1 VLGLDHIENLYNI
14 LLFIRIFLKIRAII
28 TNSMLKMLYFS
39 FIYPELLYDIEVYGN
54 AGSTT
59 LRKLKTLNNK

>member
-1 VLGLDHIENLYNI
+1 
-14 LLFIRIFLKIRAII
+14 
-28 TNSMLKMLYFS
+28 MLKMLYFS